1 MKTIGIIG
9 YVLGYIVGYILGLGV
24 FKPPQR
30 NVETLGPSK
39 RTGVGAAC
47 GHPCDVSYTLNSLL
61 GRGGGGDIGDS
72 LGFRV

>member
-9 YVLGYIVGYILGLGV
+9 YILGYIAGYILGLGV

-47 GHPCDVSYTLNSLL
+47 GIHVSYTLNSLI
-61 GRGGGGDIGDS
+61 GRGGGVYIGDYT
-72 LGFRV
+72 GFRV